1 MEMPRNG
8 TVPPRELHLHYTL
21 HWQEIRSLWKIP
33 HARAA
38 KLRPEAAPPPSLS
51 IFLQEVRL
59 EMHLAP
65 PVTPSCRPETGLSS
79 SAPYLS

>member
-8 TVPPRELHLHYTL
+8 TVPPRELHLHCTL

-38 KLRPEAAPPPSLS
+38 KLRPEAAPPPSLVNLS
-51 IFLQEVRL
+51 ARSEAGDASGTSRYSQLQ
-59 EMHLAP
+59 
-65 PVTPSCRPETGLSS
+65 T
-79 SAPYLS
+79 